1 MSSEAA
7 CPPEILSEIF
17 QQSLPI
23 RLDRDGRLAFQAIR
37 SVCSRW
43 QSISLSSPALWS
55 SISVMIETGPDAL
68 CYPPLLEAW
77 FSHSGSTIAL
87 ELEYLDYTPS
97 SANSED
103 KASTQALIHH
113 YRHRWGY
120 LSLCIDTDCFWD
132 CILSPP
138 TLSTDWINL

>member
-43 QSISLSSPALWS
+43 RSISLSSPALWS
-55 SISVMIETGPDAL
+55 SISVIIEYGDPI
-68 CYPPLLEAW
+68 CYPPLIEAW
-77 FSHSGSTIAL
+77 FSRSGSSIAL
-87 ELEYLDYTPS
+87 ELEYLDHTMS
-97 SANSED
+97 SASSRD
-103 KASTQALIHH
+103 KASMQALIRH
-113 YRHRWGY
+113 YRHRWRY

-138 TLSTDWINL
+138 ALSTDWIHL